1 MRHSIYAR
9 ALRRS
14 TRNTGLNGALK
25 DSFRDLTVPARTAE
39 RSGKASLLLGTE
51 TPSSL
56 DSDRARC
63 IASQPAG
70 AGSANAVKMSRS
82 VSR

>member
-1 MRHSIYAR
+1 MRRSSYAR

-14 TRNTGLNGALK
+14 TRNTGLNGASK

-39 RSGKASLLLGTE
+39 RSGKASLLLGTG
-51 TPSSL
+51 TPSSV
-56 DSDRARC
+56 
-63 IASQPAG
+63 ASQLSG
-70 AGSANAVKMSRS
+70 LGCANAVKLSRS